1 MRLRIQIKLFF
12 VSELILGWLV
22 EDNYNSSSICMIMS
36 MGVIVTSRVSN
47 NGSASYSYYHG
58 SVCGYDSDF
67 VTDSIYIFMVLFIVI
82 LLVKVLIII

>member
-1 MRLRIQIKLFF
+1 
-12 VSELILGWLV
+12 
-22 EDNYNSSSICMIMS
+22 MIMIMNMS

-67 VTDSIYIFMVLFIVI
+67 VSDSIYIYGFVYSYPSG
-82 LLVKVLIII
+82 

>member
-1 MRLRIQIKLFF
+1 MRLRVQIKLFF

-22 EDNYNSSSICMIMS
+22 EDNYNSSSIFMIMSMS

-67 VTDSIYIFMVLFIVI
+67 VSDSIYIYGFVYSYPSG
-82 LLVKVLIII
+82 